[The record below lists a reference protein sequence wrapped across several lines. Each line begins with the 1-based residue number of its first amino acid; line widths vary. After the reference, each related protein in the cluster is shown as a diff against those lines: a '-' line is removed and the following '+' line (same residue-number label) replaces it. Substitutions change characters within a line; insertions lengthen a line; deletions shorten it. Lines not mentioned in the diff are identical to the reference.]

1 MLKRTILV
9 ISLLLA
15 AVQAQA
21 EAETSW
27 FSGALN
33 FLGLDADKTEEN
45 ALHKATE
52 YATEATAA
60 VSEDKPSTMEQAA
73 TIATEASKK
82 MAENHVMS
90 SLTGMVTEQ
99 LGVTEQQARAG
110 LGTLFSVAQ
119 STLGGADFQ
128 QLSQHVPEMTSLLS
142 AAPEISERA
151 KSISSLVAEAG
162 KYGDALKSGNK
173 AYAQFK
179 SLGLDAAQ
187 IPQYIEVTNQ
197 FLKKQGGTDIASL
210 FSKGLEA
217 LM

>member
-1 MLKRTILV
+1 M
-9 ISLLLA
+9 A
-15 AVQAQA
+15 A
-21 EAETSW
+21 
-27 FSGALN
+27 
-33 FLGLDADKTEEN
+33 DN
-45 ALHKATE
+45 AA
-52 YATEATAA
+52 
-60 VSEDKPSTMEQAA
+60 
-73 TIATEASKK
+73 I
-82 MAENHVMS
+82 S
-90 SLTGMVTEQ
+90 SLTVLVTEQ
-99 LGVTEQQARAG
+99 LGVTEQQAQGG